1 MSGDLTNPVTPPEP
15 APAPEPAAP
24 PTSTPP
30 APAPAPAPT
39 EVTDPV
45 ALSAIITELRRELD
59 EARTG
64 TTASAENAREA
75 VVQEIGR
82 ALGFVADENTDPEQ
96 VIAELTARATTSDHQ
111 LRDYRIK
118 DAITTAAD
126 THHGDPKLLLPYLRG
141 TGALDGLDLDAADF
155 ATRLDAVIAKAI
167 TDNPKLADTPP
178 VPRSGGEFGAGNASP
193 PPAAD
198 EHDIEALRRKVRD
211 SINGSRT

>member
-1 MSGDLTNPVTPPEP
+1 MSGDPTNPVTPPEP
-15 APAPEPAAP
+15 VPEPVTPPPPAPV
-24 PTSTPP
+24 PP
-30 APAPAPAPT
+30 APAPAA

-45 ALSAIITELRRELD
+45 ALSALIGDLRRELD
-59 EARTG
+59 QARSG
-64 TTASAENAREA
+64 ASAAADQARDA

-82 ALGFVADENTDPEQ
+82 ALGLVADENSDPEQ
-96 VIAELTARATTSDHQ
+96 VIAELTARASTSDQQ

-141 TGALDGLDLDAADF
+141 TGALDGLDLEAADF
-155 ATRLDAVIAKAI
+155 GTRLDAVVAKAI

-178 VPRSGGEFGAGNASP
+178 VPRSGGEFGAGNATP
-193 PPAAD
+193 PPAAE